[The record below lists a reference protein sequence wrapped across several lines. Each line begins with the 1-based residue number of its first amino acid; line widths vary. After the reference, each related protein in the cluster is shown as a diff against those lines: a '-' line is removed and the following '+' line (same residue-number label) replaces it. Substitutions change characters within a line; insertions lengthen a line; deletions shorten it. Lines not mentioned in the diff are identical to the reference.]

1 MLESEYADLVQLVTT
16 NPVFEEMDKKIR
28 EKYSKGFEVNSFP
41 IVRDFLD
48 QSNLYEKLLSQ
59 AKSSKTSPE
68 ELTKLSNLPIYQR
81 SIVSHWVDISQI
93 EVELDH
99 YFGEEGQFILE
110 EEDEDIC
117 EIYST
122 DSTFVDLVILT
133 NYPIFPELKWT
144 VMKNSM
150 TNIKEISK
158 DFQIKFLKGAPE
170 SCMFDGEEGLSQ
182 IDDLLPFRLK
192 VALRRFSENEEDSN
206 SALLA
211 FLGGTMSPIEMD
223 ITESLILA
231 HPKTSDEE
239 RVTYL
244 ESLNFGH
251 ELNHD
256 LGLTFLTAG
265 LYVKNISALK
275 KLAES
280 NNVYGAFCAAF
291 NPNQTKESKEISSHQ
306 ASLLSTLP
314 EFTIEELGKIYE
326 MAKEDN
332 DIDFV
337 NWLESFS

>member
-1 MLESEYADLVQLVTT
+1 M
-16 NPVFEEMDKKIR
+16 
-28 EKYSKGFEVNSFP
+28 
-41 IVRDFLD
+41 
-48 QSNLYEKLLSQ
+48 
-59 AKSSKTSPE
+59 
-68 ELTKLSNLPIYQR
+68 
-81 SIVSHWVDISQI
+81 
-93 EVELDH
+93 
-99 YFGEEGQFILE
+99 
-110 EEDEDIC
+110 
-117 EIYST
+117 
-122 DSTFVDLVILT
+122 

-144 VMKNSM
+144 VMKNPN

-170 SCMFDGEEGLSQ
+170 SCMFEEEGLSQ

-206 SALLA
+206 SALPD
-211 FLGGTMSPIEMD
+211 FLGGGASPIKMD
-223 ITESLILA
+223 ITESLILS

-280 NNVYGAFCAAF
+280 NNVYGAYCAAF